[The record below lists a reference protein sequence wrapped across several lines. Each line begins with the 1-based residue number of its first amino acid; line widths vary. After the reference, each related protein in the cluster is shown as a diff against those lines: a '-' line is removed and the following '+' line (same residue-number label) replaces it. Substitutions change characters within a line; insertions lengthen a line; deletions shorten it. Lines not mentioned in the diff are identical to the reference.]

1 MVDYFI
7 YLLTLSITPGPNT
20 ILSLQNASEKGLR
33 KGIYLNYGMFT
44 GIFVIM
50 TVAYLFISLLNNIL
64 PYISIFLQ
72 ISSIIYILYLS
83 WKIYKKSSLPIGQ
96 NKGSFKEGFLLQMV
110 NMKIMMLTVSAIS
123 IYIIPH
129 GYSFF
134 IGYLFSL
141 MIPLICFI
149 TGLLWAV
156 MGDILK
162 SVYIEHRKCANII
175 FSLSLLVLD
184 VKNIIILIK
193 QFVK

>member
-1 MVDYFI
+1 MLDCLI
-7 YLLTLSITPGPNT
+7 YLITLSITPGPNT
-20 ILSLQNASEKGLR
+20 IYSLQNASEKGLR

-44 GIFVIM
+44 GIYLIM
-50 TVAYLFISLLNNIL
+50 TVAYVFISLLSNIL
-64 PYISIFLQ
+64 PSINIFLQ
-72 ISSIIYILYLS
+72 IMSIIYILYLS

-123 IYIIPH
+123 IYILPR

-134 IGYLFSL
+134 IGYLFSML
-141 MIPLICFI
+141 IPWTCFI
-149 TGLLWAV
+149 TGLLWAIV
-156 MGDILK
+156 GDILK
-162 SVYIEHRKCANII
+162 SIYSEHRKCANII
-175 FSLSLLVLD
+175 FALSLLLLD